1 MESTTIAFHAWKN
14 QLLRLRHCR
23 SLTWLGSIYDRLLN
37 SRIGQMCLP
46 FRRLVVTARL
56 REWEKPFAVRLG
68 TSDWM
73 VLDEIFI
80 RRQYGVV
87 LPFLPQCNV
96 ILDLGSNVGYS
107 LRFWAES
114 FPAATIVGVEP
125 DTGNCAICELNI
137 RLSGRQI
144 YLTQAFA
151 GSEST
156 WSAVDRSGAEW
167 EFRRLGAGPNV
178 VEQVRVKTV
187 PEILD
192 EFGLGPTIDLVKCDI
207 EGGEEDLFSKN
218 AEWLRNVSHLIIEI
232 HGHYVLDRLLA
243 DVQKWDSGFSANVF
257 ASDASYSIVL
267 LSR

>member
-1 MESTTIAFHAWKN
+1 MESTTIAFHAWQN

-23 SLTWLGSIYDRLLN
+23 ALTWLGSIYDRLLN
-37 SRIGQMCLP
+37 SRIGRMCLP

-56 REWEKPFAVRLG
+56 KESEKPFALRLG

-80 RRQYGVV
+80 RRQYRVV
-87 LPFLPQCNV
+87 LPILPQCNV

-125 DTGNCAICELNI
+125 DSGNCAICELNI

-144 YLTQAFA
+144 YLTQAFV

-167 EFRRLGAGPNV
+167 EFRRAELGTRV
-178 VEQVRVKTV
+178 IERVRVKTV
-187 PEILD
+187 PEILS
-192 EFGLGPTIDLVKCDI
+192 ELGLGPTIDLVKCDI

-218 AEWLRNVSHLIIEI
+218 ADWLRFVSHLIVEI
-232 HGHYVLDRLLA
+232 HGGYVLDRLLA
-243 DVQKWDSGFSANVF
+243 DVQKWDSRFRANVIV
-257 ASDASYSIVL
+257 ADTSYSIVL